1 MYNLKKVIASIC
13 VIAMMLT
20 TVALGAT
27 YTDVAEDSAYY
38 EAVETL
44 NKLEIVTGYEDGT
57 YKPEAGVTRA
67 EMAALI
73 ARIQG
78 YGDTAAGSANT
89 GFADVPAS
97 HWASGYI
104 ANAAGMGIINGYGD
118 GNFGPDA
125 PVLYEQAVKM
135 VMATLGYTP
144 YAENNGGYPG
154 GYLAAAQRYDVVAG
168 VANATMGTEANRGT
182 IAQLLVN
189 AIDTPLMAQKTW
201 ATDGTAEYVIYD
213 GEDYAL
219 KTLMSVNLGY
229 VKIRGVVTSTPV
241 TDLYAAKDIDTSE
254 EAVIEVTVTDTFDT
268 ANKDFGYDEDGY
280 YVGEDTFLVGET
292 DAADYIGMSVLAYVK
307 KLDNND
313 YEVVSIAADTARNKV
328 LTMDLTQF
336 NQINAQG
343 KFEYFKTADAK
354 TATAVVVA
362 DATVVFN
369 NDGGFAV
376 ADIFGDEVANNGAT
390 ENGGV
395 IALVDNDT
403 TNGYDVIF
411 VDIAETAV
419 VDEAEEGFV
428 AFKEMT
434 SVRELMDLTIDEDD
448 ENAIISITKD
458 GEAVAAADLKEW
470 DVLSIIANA
479 DGSYIAAEVISNAI
493 VGTIKSVSKSTASAD
508 DKAYTIDNAKYD
520 VAAGAYGVED
530 LAIGAGG
537 TFYIDKYGKI
547 AAFNEDAA
555 LATGVAA
562 NYAYVTAAAIDT
574 DVLTGENTAIVQMIT
589 AEGLVA
595 LNIKSTNAKVNGAAF
610 SADDEAT
617 NTTGEL
623 EALLKNK
630 VVKYTKDSSDKIK
643 TITTADADEDITAA
657 TGATGAGKTYDAEN
671 GKIGTKYVDAD
682 AIVFFIAGDAEDS
695 FLGSVAD
702 LEDEVDYTV
711 NALYADE
718 KAEDNNILVV
728 AVASAISPKANMGVL
743 TAIGTSANDEGE
755 EIYAVEVLV
764 NGETIVAETTA
775 DVYPVANLTVGDI
788 VKVKVGSD
796 GLISSL
802 EIVYNF
808 GEGVRDLSTPFAGV
822 TATEVTSSADYVGG
836 KVINYKKSSTQATV
850 ADNNG
855 AATIKLSQAQNVIV
869 IDANGRDLEIKKSS
883 ASNFKAFE
891 ELYNYAN
898 ATVNVSINKATAAEK
913 ALAEAQKAADY
924 VYARLYDG
932 KVVDLVIVK
941 GADMTVRAGAT
952 IDVAVRTGRVFG
964 KDAADLGDYNVT
976 MDGRTIT
983 VTGTATEITNWTE
996 YSSDDAANDGKFVAL
1011 TFTGLAGKTFTVS
1024 DGVETKTVT
1033 NAADDNVWNFTR
1045 RVPSNANDVVV
1056 TVDGEVFTVVFDI
1069 D

>member
-13 VIAMMLT
+13 VIAMLLT
-20 TVALGAT
+20 TVAFGAT
-27 YTDVAEDSAYY
+27 YSDVAEDSAYY

-44 NKLEIVTGYEDGT
+44 NKLEIVKGYEDGT

-144 YAENNGGYPG
+144 YAENNGGYPA
-154 GYLAAAQRYDVVAG
+154 GYLAAAQRYDVANG
-168 VANATMGTEANRGT
+168 VSNATMGTEANRGT

-201 ATDGTAEYVIYD
+201 ATDGSAEYVIYD
-213 GEDYAL
+213 GTDYAL

-229 VKIRGVVTSTPV
+229 VKIRGIVTENAY
-241 TDLYAAKDIDTSE
+241 TDLDGASSIDTSKE
-254 EAVIEVTVTDTFDT
+254 ETVKIVISDAFDT
-268 ANKDFGYDEDGY
+268 ANKDFLADDNGDYTVRDY
-280 YVGEDTFLVGET
+280 LVGTT
-292 DAADYIGMSVLAYVK
+292 DAADFLGKSVLAYVK
-307 KLDNND
+307 KLDSND
-313 YEVVSIAADTARNKV
+313 YEIVSIAADTARNDV
-328 LTMDLTQF
+328 LEIDLSQF
-336 NQINAQG
+336 NDINGQG
-343 KFEYFKTADAK
+343 KFEYYKTADAK
-354 TATAVVVA
+354 NATAVTIEEDV
-362 DATVVFN
+362 VVFN
-369 NDGGFAV
+369 NVGNYTMAEIFDVEVLDGG
-376 ADIFGDEVANNGAT
+376 AT
-390 ENGGV
+390 LNGGK
-395 IALVDNDT
+395 ITLIDNDT

-411 VDIAETAV
+411 VEVAETAV
-419 VDEAEEGFV
+419 VDEAEEGYV
-428 AFKEMT
+428 AFKEET
-434 SVRELMDLTIDEDD
+434 SVTGLMELVIDEDD
-448 ENAIISITKD
+448 ENVIISITKD
-458 GEAVAAADLKEW
+458 GEAVAASDLKEW
-470 DVLSIIANA
+470 DVLSIIASA
-479 DGSYIAAEVISNAI
+479 DESYIKAEVISNAV
-493 VGTIKSVSKSTASAD
+493 VGTVKSVTKSDTSATGF
-508 DKAYTIDNAKYD
+508 AYTVENAKYD
-520 VAAGAYGVED
+520 VAAGAYGEED
-530 LAIGAGG
+530 IAIGEGG

-562 NYAYVTAAAIDT
+562 NYAYVTAATVDEDI
-574 DVLTGENTAIVQMIT
+574 LTSEKVAIVQMVT
-589 AEGLVA
+589 AEGLVT
-595 LNIKSTNAKVNGAAF
+595 LNIKATNAELNGEDF
-610 SADDEAT
+610 SANNDAT
-617 NTTGEL
+617 NEKSEL

-643 TITTADADEDITAA
+643 TITTADYDEDITAA
-657 TGATGAGKTYDAEN
+657 AGATGAGKTYDAEN

-702 LEDEVDYTV
+702 LEDGVGYTV

-755 EIYAVEVLV
+755 EIYSVEVLV
-764 NGETIVAETTA
+764 NGETIVANTTA

-796 GLISSL
+796 GLISAL
-802 EIVYNF
+802 NIVYNF

-822 TATEVTSSADYVGG
+822 TFAEGAAGADELYVGG

-850 ADNNG
+850 DG
-855 AATIKLSQAQNVIV
+855 ETIKLSQAQNVIV

-898 ATVNVSINKATAAEK
+898 ATVNVSINKATAVEK
-913 ALAEAQKAADY
+913 TLEDAQKAADY

-941 GADMTVRAGAT
+941 GADMTVRANKTIAVAAAT
-952 IDVAVRTGRVFG
+952 GTHYGKTVAEIGEFTVVQ
-964 KDAADLGDYNVT
+964 DARN
-976 MDGRTIT
+976 IT
-983 VTGTATEITNWTE
+983 VTGTSNAID
-996 YSSDDAANDGKFVAL
+996 YSAAGYGSTPANYAIVNI
-1011 TFTGLAGKTFTVS
+1011 TGLGDATVKINKNGSAFVDKTEFVTDGTLDLVVGLTIPNTEVKLDV
-1024 DGVETKTVT
+1024 DGVIYTIDLDGVT
-1033 NAADDNVWNFTR
+1033 AA
-1045 RVPSNANDVVV
+1045 
-1056 TVDGEVFTVVFDI
+1056 E
-1069 D
+1069 

>member
-13 VIAMMLT
+13 VIALMLT

-44 NKLEIVTGYEDGT
+44 NKLDIVTGYEDGT

-118 GNFGPDA
+118 GNFGPED

-168 VANATMGTEANRGT
+168 VSNATMGTEANRGT

-229 VKIRGVVTSTPV
+229 VKIRGVVTENAV
-241 TDLYAAKDIDTSE
+241 TDLDAVKTIDTTE
-254 EAVIEVTVTDTFDT
+254 EAAVEIVITDAFDT
-268 ANKDFGYDEDGY
+268 ANKDFQADEYGVYELRDY
-280 YVGEDTFLVGET
+280 LVGET
-292 DAADYIGMSVLAYVK
+292 DAADFIGMSVLAYVK

-313 YEVVSIAADTARNKV
+313 YEIVSIAADTARNKII
-328 LTMDLTQF
+328 TMDLTQF
-336 NQINAQG
+336 NQING
-343 KFEYFKTADAK
+343 STKKFEYFKSTDAK
-354 TATAVVVA
+354 TATAVVLETGV
-362 DATVVFN
+362 DVVFN
-369 NDGGFAV
+369 NDGGHYVFDADGNV
-376 ADIFGDEVANNGAT
+376 VVDIFGDEVANAGAT
-390 ENGGV
+390 EYGGV
-395 IALVDNDT
+395 ITLVDNDT

-419 VDEAEEGFV
+419 VDEAEEGYV
-428 AFKEMT
+428 AFKET
-434 SVRELMDLTIDEDD
+434 LLISNLMDLVIDEDD
-448 ENAIISITKD
+448 ENTIISITKD

-470 DVLSIIANA
+470 DVLSIIANN
-479 DGSYIAAEVISNAI
+479 DGSYINAEVISNAI
-493 VGTIKSVSKSTASAD
+493 VGTIKSVSKSTPSAD
-508 DKAYTIDNAKYD
+508 DKAYTINNVKYD
-520 VAAGAYGVED
+520 VATAAYGMSD

-555 LATGVAA
+555 LASGVAA

-574 DVLTGENTAIVQMIT
+574 DVLTGANTAIVQMVT

-595 LNIKSTNAKVNGAAF
+595 LNIKSTGAELNGVAF
-610 SADDEAT
+610 DADADAT
-617 NTTGEL
+617 DTTGEL
-623 EALLKNK
+623 ETLLKNK
-630 VVKYTKDSSDKIK
+630 VVKYTKTSGDQIR
-643 TITTADADEDITAA
+643 TITTTDADAEITTVISSSTADQA
-657 TGATGAGKTYDAEN
+657 YDAEN
-671 GKIGTKYVDAD
+671 GKIGSRYVDAD
-682 AIVFFIAGDAEDS
+682 SLVFFIATEAEDS

-702 LEDEVDYTV
+702 LEDETPYTV
-711 NALYADE
+711 LGLYADE

-728 AVASAISPKANMGVL
+728 VGGTGVLSPKANMGVL
-743 TAIGTSANDEGE
+743 TAIGESENEDGE
-755 EIYAVEVLV
+755 AIYAVEVMV
-764 NGETIVAETTA
+764 NGETIVAETTPEA
-775 DVYPVANLTVGDI
+775 VSTEEAAALTVGDI

-796 GLISSL
+796 GLVASL

-808 GEGVRDLSTPFAGV
+808 GEGVRTFDATTLANNAVSATKVASDSSTEKF
-822 TATEVTSSADYVGG
+822 VGG
-836 KVINYKKSSTQATV
+836 KVINYKKSSTL
-850 ADNNG
+850 
-855 AATIKLSQAQNVIV
+855 ATIDGVDGEFKLSQAKNVYV
-869 IDANGRDLEIKKSS
+869 IDANGRDLEVKKSS
-883 ASNFKAFE
+883 ASNFKAYE
-891 ELYNYAN
+891 SLYKAGLAN
-898 ATVNVSINKATAAEK
+898 VKVSIDNGAQITETQAN
-913 ALAEAQKAADY
+913 AQKAADY
-924 VYARLYDG
+924 IYVRTYDG

-941 GADMTVRAGAT
+941 GIADMRVIDGAS
-952 IDVAVRTGRVFG
+952 
-964 KDAADLGDYNVT
+964 L
-976 MDGRTIT
+976 
-983 VTGTATEITNWTE
+983 
-996 YSSDDAANDGKFVAL
+996 
-1011 TFTGLAGKTFTVS
+1011 
-1024 DGVETKTVT
+1024 
-1033 NAADDNVWNFTR
+1033 
-1045 RVPSNANDVVV
+1045 
-1056 TVDGEVFTVVFDI
+1056 
-1069 D
+1069 